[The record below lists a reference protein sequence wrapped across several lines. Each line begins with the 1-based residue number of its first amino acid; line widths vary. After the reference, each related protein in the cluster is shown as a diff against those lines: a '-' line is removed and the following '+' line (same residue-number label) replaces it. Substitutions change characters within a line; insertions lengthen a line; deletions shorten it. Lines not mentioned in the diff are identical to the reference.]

1 MRKTDFSRHSIA
13 DLRDWQQANKLEVQ
27 PDFQRGAVWNLPARI
42 MLIDSILKDVPLPKI
57 FIASAIKD
65 GNTHRIVIDGQQR
78 ITSILMF
85 LDNKFILESPY
96 SGDFDGMFFKDM
108 PEAVRNKILSY
119 RLDFNEF
126 ENFSE
131 QEIREIYNRV
141 NKYTIAL
148 NKQELRRA
156 DFPGEFLKL
165 SEDLAVLDYFDDAK
179 IFTPANRRRLGDVE
193 YISEILAIII
203 DGPQDKKETLDKF
216 YVTYTEWKEE
226 EKEECRSRFLAV
238 VSDIQDIFAENVFPI
253 KGTRFRQ
260 KSDFYSLFAAIYS
273 LKKSGLALRQE
284 SLESLRDDLRL
295 IHHSVEPGEGGVF
308 GEYATRCLSDAN
320 SKSSREWRINFL
332 KNFLVGAYDAND
344 ASKERIEFFLS
355 ILENPTDGGLC
366 EGIHDCPV
374 CEEQVSESADDALWC
389 FPKGSIFLCD
399 AFRVHKECLKDPQ
412 SKDWVYVDEQ

>member
-1 MRKTDFSRHSIA
+1 MKKTDFSRHSIA

-96 SGDFDGMFFKDM
+96 SGDFDGMFFKDL
-108 PEAVRNKILSY
+108 PEEVRNKILSY

-216 YVTYTEWKEE
+216 YVTYTEWED
-226 EKEECRSRFLAV
+226 EKREECQSQFLSVIA
-238 VSDIQDIFAENVFPI
+238 DIQAIFAEDEFPI
-253 KGTRFRQ
+253 KKTRFRQ

-273 LKKSGLALRQE
+273 LQKEGHSIHNNLIEYLRE
-284 SLESLRDDLRL
+284 DLEM
-295 IHHSVEPGEGGVF
+295 IHHNVEPGNGGIF
-308 GEYATRCLSDAN
+308 GEYAARCLSDAN

-332 KNFLVGAYDAND
+332 KNFLISAYDVTE
-344 ASKERIEFFLS
+344 ASKDRVKFFVKIFDDLGAGS
-355 ILENPTDGGLC
+355 QC
-366 EGIHDCPV
+366 EAFHTCPV
-374 CEEQVSESADDALWC
+374 CHVDISEFSDDAVWC
-389 FPKGSIFLCD
+389 FPKGEIFASRAL
-399 AFRVHKECLKDPQ
+399 FVHKTCLKNPE
-412 SKDWVYVDEQ
+412 SKNWVYVDEQ

>member
-1 MRKTDFSRHSIA
+1 MKKTDFSRHSIA

-96 SGDFDGMFFKDM
+96 SGDFNGMFFKDL

-165 SEDLAVLDYFDDAK
+165 SEDLAV
-179 IFTPANRRRLGDVE
+179 
-193 YISEILAIII
+193 
-203 DGPQDKKETLDKF
+203 
-216 YVTYTEWKEE
+216 
-226 EKEECRSRFLAV
+226 
-238 VSDIQDIFAENVFPI
+238 
-253 KGTRFRQ
+253 
-260 KSDFYSLFAAIYS
+260 
-273 LKKSGLALRQE
+273 
-284 SLESLRDDLRL
+284 
-295 IHHSVEPGEGGVF
+295 
-308 GEYATRCLSDAN
+308 
-320 SKSSREWRINFL
+320 
-332 KNFLVGAYDAND
+332 
-344 ASKERIEFFLS
+344 
-355 ILENPTDGGLC
+355 
-366 EGIHDCPV
+366 
-374 CEEQVSESADDALWC
+374 
-389 FPKGSIFLCD
+389 
-399 AFRVHKECLKDPQ
+399 
-412 SKDWVYVDEQ
+412 